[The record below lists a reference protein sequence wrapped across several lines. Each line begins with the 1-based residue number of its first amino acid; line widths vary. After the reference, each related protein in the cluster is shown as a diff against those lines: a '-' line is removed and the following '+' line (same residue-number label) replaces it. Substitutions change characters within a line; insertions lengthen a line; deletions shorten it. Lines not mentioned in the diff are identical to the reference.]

1 MTRHKLVPDVIQPQK
16 AIESSLADSGEIP
29 LPKEEYAETAR
40 HRLILDMIQFQKAI
54 ESFLAN
60 PGEIPLLKIRKNFLK
75 ERRCPLIV
83 GIGSRAHDYHILS
96 TSSPLP
102 SDNFLSS
109 NPAVAALQNKM
120 RQEPKGGTYF
130 LKGGIYFWR
139 FCNVCPLVGQDKRR
153 CNLDEFYSKARAR
166 MSFQQKK
173 KKYLDTTLPEYKMV
187 LDEYRVACSKLMSSC
202 IIGLIELSAIL
213 SSIIDGEGNKHD

>member
-16 AIESSLADSGEIP
+16 AIESSLADSGEIS
-29 LPKEEYAETAR
+29 LPKEGYAETAR

-96 TSSPLP
+96 ASSPLP
-102 SDNFLSS
+102 SDDYLNG

-120 RQEPKGGTYF
+120 RQEPRGGA
-130 LKGGIYFWR
+130 YFWR
-139 FCNVCPLVGQDKRR
+139 FCNVCPLVGQNKRR